1 MSEKHERLL
10 YPFSAI
16 VGQDL
21 MKGALLLNAI
31 NPSIGGVLIKGE
43 KGTAKSTSVRSLA
56 SLLPEQEFVVGCEYG
71 CAPYDQ
77 SSMCQKC
84 RSSENLD
91 VVKRKMA
98 VIELPVS
105 ATEDKV
111 VGTLDISEAIKHGEK
126 RFEPGILAEA
136 HRNILYVDEVN
147 LLNDHIVDVLLDAAA
162 MGVNVIEREGIS
174 YAHPS
179 RFILIGTMNPE
190 EGDLRPQLLDR
201 FGLCVN
207 VTGIADPDTRMEVVK
222 RRMDFEKDPNKFI
235 RKWKKTDDAI
245 AKRIVSAKKLLPRV
259 AMPEELTRMIIDI
272 CIELGV
278 DGHRGDINMMK
289 TSATIAAYEGRRT
302 VTEKDVREAAKLVL
316 SHRIKRLPFDDDAGS
331 EERIEEAVENAG
343 RKHEESEGDVPDGG
357 GPDGSGSTQMGASDP
372 FA

>member
-1 MSEKHERLL
+1 MSENHERLL

-21 MKGALLLNAI
+21 MKRALLLNAV

-71 CAPYDQ
+71 CAPDDV

-84 RSSENLD
+84 RGSEK
-91 VVKRKMA
+91 VETVKRRML
-98 VIELPVS
+98 VVELPVS

-126 RFEPGILAEA
+126 KFEPGILAEA

-162 MGVNVIEREGIS
+162 MGVNIIEREGIS

-179 RFILIGTMNPE
+179 KFILIGTMNPE

-207 VTGIADPDTRMEVVK
+207 VAGITDPDTRMEVVK
-222 RRMDFEKDPNKFI
+222 RRMEFEKDPARFA
-235 RKWKKTDDAI
+235 RKWKKADDAI
-245 AKRIVSAKKLLPRV
+245 ARRIVAAKRLLPKVTISER
-259 AMPEELTRMIIDI
+259 LTRMIIDI
-272 CIELGV
+272 CIDLGI

-289 TSATIAAYEGRRT
+289 TSATIAAYEGRKEIS
-302 VTEKDVREAAKLVL
+302 EKDIEEAAKLVL
-316 SHRIKRLPFDDDAGS
+316 AHRMKRLPFDDDAGAES
-331 EERIEEAVENAG
+331 RIDDAIEKAEKERD
-343 RKHEESEGDVPDGG
+343 RRESEGDPPDGG
-357 GPDGSGSTQMGASDP
+357 ESGSTQMGASDP

>member
-21 MKGALLLNAI
+21 MKEALLLNAI

-71 CAPYDQ
+71 CAPDDQ

-91 VVKRKMA
+91 IVKRKMA

-222 RRMDFEKDPNKFI
+222 RRMEFEKDPKRFV
-235 RKWKKTDDAI
+235 RKWKKADDAI

-289 TSATIAAYEGRRT
+289 TSATIAAYEGRKT
-302 VTEKDVREAAKLVL
+302 VTEEDVREAAKLVL

-343 RKHEESEGDVPDGG
+343 RKHEESERDAPDGG